1 MTDQPPPPPGNYPPP
16 PPGNYPP
23 PPPGN
28 YPPPPPGNYPPPPP
42 GGYPPPPPAGYPP
55 PPPAGYPPPPPP
67 GYPPPPP
74 PGAQGYPPPPP
85 PGYPPP
91 SPGGFPPAG
100 GPGFGQSY
108 SVGDAFSWAWNKF
121 SKNAGPL
128 IVATLVYGLVVV
140 VLQAIIS
147 LVSSAVSPSDYSSYS
162 SDATSFSFSY
172 GMSGVGSIIV
182 SIIGWF
188 LSLIVAA
195 AIQSAYIGGILDIA
209 NGQQVSMGS
218 FFRPRNIGNVIIAG
232 LIVGIVTTI
241 GFILCVIPGVIASI
255 MLMFTVVAL
264 LDRNLSPVD
273 AVKSSFDLSKANF
286 GNVILAWLVLIATFI
301 VGALLCGVGLLVAAP
316 VATLFLVY
324 TYRILSGGQ
333 VAELN
338 PQPLP
343 PGPPQGGP
351 QLNPQPL
358 PPQQ

>member
-1 MTDQPPPPPGNYPPP
+1 MTDQ
-16 PPGNYPP
+16 
-23 PPPGN
+23 
-28 YPPPPPGNYPPPPP
+28 PPPPP
-42 GGYPPPPPAGYPP
+42 GGYPPPPPQGGYPP
-55 PPPAGYPPPPPP
+55 PPPPSGYPPPPHQGGYPPPPPGAPGYPPPPPP
-67 GYPPPPP
+67 GYPPPHQGSYPP
-74 PGAQGYPPPPP
+74 PPAGYPPP
-85 PGYPPP
+85 
-91 SPGGFPPAG
+91 
-100 GPGFGQSY
+100 GPGFGGAQAF
-108 SVGDAFSWAWNKF
+108 SVGDAFSWAWSKF

-147 LVSSAVSPSDYSSYS
+147 LVSAAVSPSDYSSYS
-162 SDATSFSFSY
+162 SDATSVSFSY

-195 AIQSAYIGGILDIA
+195 ALQSAYIGGILDIA

-241 GFILCVIPGVIASI
+241 GFILCIIPGVIASI

-264 LDRNLSPVD
+264 LDRNLSPVE

>member
-1 MTDQPPPPPGNYPPP
+1 MTDQ
-16 PPGNYPP
+16 
-23 PPPGN
+23 
-28 YPPPPPGNYPPPPP
+28 PPPPPGNYPPPPP
-42 GGYPPPPPAGYPP
+42 GGYPPPPPQRGYPP
-55 PPPAGYPPPPPP
+55 PPRQGGYPPPPPP
-67 GYPPPPP
+67 SGYPPPPQQGGYPPPPRQGGYPPPPQQGGYPPPPQQGGYPPPPP
-74 PGAQGYPPPPP
+74 
-85 PGYPPP
+85 
-91 SPGGFPPAG
+91 GGFPPG
-100 GPGFGQSY
+100 GSGYGVAQSF

-121 SKNAGPL
+121 TKNAVPL

-140 VLQAIIS
+140 ILQAIIS
-147 LVSSAVSPSDYSSYS
+147 FVSAAVSPSDYSSYS

-188 LSLIVAA
+188 LSLIVSA
-195 AIQSAYIGGILDIA
+195 AIQSAYIGGMLDIA
-209 NGQQVSMGS
+209 NGQEVSIGS

-241 GFILCVIPGVIASI
+241 GLFLCVIPGVIASI

-286 GNVILAWLVLIATFI
+286 GNVVLAWLVLIATFI

-343 PGPPQGGP
+343 PGPPQAGP
-351 QLNPQPL
+351 Q
-358 PPQQ
+358 PQQY